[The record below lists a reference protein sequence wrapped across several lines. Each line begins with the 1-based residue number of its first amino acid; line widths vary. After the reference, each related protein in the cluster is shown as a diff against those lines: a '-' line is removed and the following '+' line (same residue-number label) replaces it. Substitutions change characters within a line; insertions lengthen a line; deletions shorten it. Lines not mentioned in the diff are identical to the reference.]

1 MAGTVGRSVVDDRDR
16 VSVVLMLAKKL
27 PRDLAELANP
37 VDERCQL
44 ALSLSLEPWLTIV
57 QPRGVIELHVR
68 EDGNVEFR
76 VAARKFTDARE
87 TTVLRR
93 GNDTLEEFA
102 ARTATAFAALIAD
115 AAAQG

>member
-1 MAGTVGRSVVDDRDR
+1 MAGTVGRSLVDDRDR
-16 VSVVLMLAKKL
+16 VSVALMLAKKL
-27 PRDLAELANP
+27 PRDLVELANP

-57 QPRGVIELHVR
+57 QPRRIIELHVR

-76 VAARKFTDARE
+76 VAAREPTATRE

-93 GNDTLEEFA
+93 GNDNLEEFA
-102 ARTATAFAALIAD
+102 ARTATAFAALIAG